1 MAETM
6 IASDMTDGQ
15 IDDLANK
22 LRDAARKHRN
32 EVSKDVAQQV
42 LGADNLGMRLFVI
55 FRQLAEAISNM
66 IVRHVKVDRTK
77 TPEQILEATGRRQY
91 VDANVVKNMPKGDE
105 NEGDIYFFKPSAET
119 YDENGL
125 ISDDNLEKEFELR
138 GLKPVDPYKLSQFN
152 ADGPAF
158 ADEKPHGTHWK
169 NADGQWCFAAFYRW
183 RGRRCVDVFESGS
196 DWGAFWW
203 FAGLRK

>member
-55 FRQLAEAISNM
+55 LRQLAEAISNM
-66 IVRHVKVDRTK
+66 IVRIVKVNRNQFPK
-77 TPEQILEATGRRQY
+77 EAINATDWASIAEEIGKKY
-91 VDANVVKNMPKGDE
+91 LL
-105 NEGDIYFFKPSAET
+105 NESEV
-119 YDENGL
+119 N
-125 ISDDNLEKEFELR
+125 N
-138 GLKPVDPYKLSQFN
+138 
-152 ADGPAF
+152 
-158 ADEKPHGTHWK
+158 
-169 NADGQWCFAAFYRW
+169 
-183 RGRRCVDVFESGS
+183 
-196 DWGAFWW
+196 
-203 FAGLRK
+203 